1 MGRISKAI
9 IIIILSIIS
18 LETYSQT
25 DCVER
30 DKCDIWVDSVYNS
43 LTQTQRIGQLMMVR
57 CFSNQTES
65 FYDEVSRQI
74 KEYNIGGICFFQGSP
89 ESQIA
94 LVNRFQSEAQTPL
107 LISQDAEWG
116 PAMRFRDHCVSFP
129 KQMTLGAITNDSLI
143 YEMGAS
149 IAQQLKSIGVNVSFS
164 PVVDINNNPM
174 NPVINY
180 RSFGESKENVAR
192 KGIMYMKG
200 LQDNN
205 ILAIAKHFP
214 GHGDT
219 DTDSHYDLPVISH
232 TYAHV
237 DSVELYPFKELIK
250 AGVSGIMNAHIYFPL
265 IDNTKNIPSS
275 LSEKIVTGILRDSLN
290 FKGITYSDGLEMKAI
305 FKYAEPGEVEAYSL
319 KAGNDIQLLP
329 VDIDKSMK
337 TINQWINDGRIE
349 QRQLEEACRRVLKS
363 KYYLL
368 QDIHEIDDS
377 NVQYSLNSDE
387 DKALIREL
395 YRNSITAIKNDK
407 EALPLRV
414 DNGEE
419 IACIIVSNKHIETL
433 ETSFGRYKDIDFHYI
448 ECKADKK
455 QCTDIEL
462 VAENYKKV
470 VVIINSSSNSIKSK
484 FELSDDV
491 YKLINMLSYRPSSVL
506 CIIANPYLASN
517 IENIDNYNAV
527 VFGYETTE
535 AVYDILPQSL
545 YGAYPITGRLPVSI
559 NKQYQVLSGIDI
571 EESGTISY
579 PSAEEIKV
587 RYGDF
592 AKVDSI
598 VNFGIGIKAYPG
610 CQIFVVHEGNVIID
624 KAYGHLTYNQREEVD
639 TETMYDVASLTKI
652 AATTM
657 SIMDLENKNMINIDA
672 PLSTYLP
679 FLNQSNKSKLIIRDI
694 MSHSTGLIPYIN
706 FYKAFSDSKFR
717 KNNIQDDISDDFT
730 VKIAKD
736 KYISK
741 DWEYFIF
748 DSIAKT
754 NFVSEEKMPPNRYIY
769 SDLGFILLRKAIENI
784 TNQPIDR
791 YVMDTFYKP
800 LGLQRT
806 TYLPNDRLSTT
817 NIAPTQNDKVFRKQL
832 LKGYVH
838 DEAAALL
845 GGVSGHAGLF
855 STAEEI
861 GIIMQMIMQEG
872 IYNGKRFFNSRIV
885 KDFTAAQYPEI
896 NNRRGIGFDKP
907 NIENTEEGPV
917 CTMASQSSF
926 GHSGFTGCLA
936 WADPEKQ
943 LVYVFLSN
951 RICPNA
957 ENTKLTKYNIRSDI
971 HKAIYEAIETQ
982 NTDIE

>member
-9 IIIILSIIS
+9 IITLLSILSM
-18 LETYSQT
+18 EAFSQT

-43 LTQTQRIGQLMMVR
+43 LTQTQRIGQLMMIR
-57 CFSNQTES
+57 CFSNQTEE
-65 FYDEVSRQI
+65 FYDEISRQI
-74 KEYNIGGICFFQGSP
+74 KEYNVGGICFFQGDP
-89 ESQIA
+89 ASQIE

-116 PAMRFRDHCVSFP
+116 PAMRFRNHCLPFP

-143 YEMGAS
+143 YEMGVS
-149 IAQQLKSIGVNVSFS
+149 IAQQLKAIGVNVSFS
-164 PVVDINNNPM
+164 PVVDINNNPN

-192 KGIMYMKG
+192 KGVMYMKG

-205 ILAIAKHFP
+205 VLAIAKHFP

-219 DTDSHYDLPVISH
+219 DTDSHYDLPVINH
-232 TYAHV
+232 TYSHV
-237 DSVELYPFKELIK
+237 DSVELYPFKELINE
-250 AGVSGIMNAHIYFPL
+250 GVSGIMNAHIYFPL

-275 LSEKIVTGILRDSLN
+275 LSEKIVSGILRDSLN
-290 FKGITYSDGLEMKAI
+290 FKGVTYSDGLEMKAI
-305 FKYAEPGEVEAYSL
+305 FKFAEPGEVEAYSL

-329 VDIDKSMK
+329 VDIDKSMQ
-337 TINQWINDGRIE
+337 TINQWINDGRI
-349 QRQLEEACRRVLKS
+349 QQSQLEEACRRILKS
-363 KYYLL
+363 KYHIL
-368 QDIHEIDDS
+368 QDIREID
-377 NVQYSLNSDE
+377 NHNLEYSLNSDE
-387 DKALIREL
+387 DKVLVREL

-407 EALPLRV
+407 EALPLSV
-414 DNGEE
+414 DNNEE
-419 IACIIVSNKHIETL
+419 FACFVVSDKHIETL
-433 ETSFGRYKDIDFHYI
+433 ETSFRRYKDIDFHYI
-448 ECKADKK
+448 ECQSNKK
-455 QCTDIEL
+455 QCSDIEAL
-462 VAENYKKV
+462 AENYKKI
-470 VVIINSSSNSIKSK
+470 VVIVNSSSNSIKKK
-484 FELSDDV
+484 FEISDEV
-491 YKLINMLSYRPSSVL
+491 YKLINILSYRPSSVL

-527 VFGYETTE
+527 VFGYETNDN
-535 AVYDILPQSL
+535 VYDILPQSL
-545 YGAYPITGRLPVSI
+545 FGAYPITGRLPVSI

-571 EESGTISY
+571 EKSGTISY

-592 AKVDSI
+592 AKVDSL
-598 VNFGIGIKAYPG
+598 VNFGINIKAYPG
-610 CQIFVVHEGNVIID
+610 CQIFVIHEGNVIID
-624 KAYGHLTYNQREEVD
+624 KAYGHLTYNNKEQVD

-652 AATTM
+652 AATTL
-657 SIMDLENKNMINIDA
+657 SIMDLENKKMMNIDA
-672 PLSTYLP
+672 PLSYYLP
-679 FLNQSNKSKLIIRDI
+679 FLNQSNKNKLIIRDI
-694 MSHSTGLIPYIN
+694 MAHNTGLIPYIN
-706 FYKAFSDSKFR
+706 FYNNFTDNKFR
-717 KNNIQDDISDDFT
+717 KNNMRNDISDKFT

-736 KYISK
+736 KYVSK
-741 DWEYFIF
+741 DWQYFIF

-754 NFVSEEKMPPNRYIY
+754 DFVEEEKMPPNRYIY
-769 SDLGFILLRKAIENI
+769 SDLGFILLRKAIEDI

-791 YVMDTFYKP
+791 YVENTFYNS

-806 TYLPNDRLSTT
+806 TYLPNDRGSGT
-817 NIAPTQNDKVFRKQL
+817 NIAPTERDTKFREQV

-855 STAEEI
+855 STAKEM

-872 IYNGKRFFNSRIV
+872 VYNNKRYFNSRIV

-936 WADPEKQ
+936 WADPEEQ
-943 LVYVFLSN
+943 LVYIFISN
-951 RICPNA
+951 RIHPNA
-957 ENTKLTKYNIRSDI
+957 NNIKLTKYNIRSDI
-971 HKAIYEAIETQ
+971 HQAIYEAIKQ
-982 NTDIE
+982 QGADIK